1 MGLGHRVES
10 GLGDGLAHPFIID
23 ARAAECDVVADG
35 CGKHVGAL
43 PHPGHAFAQRPDR
56 VRGQGLAV
64 DLDAPR
70 CGNQQPGQQRH
81 QDRLARAAA
90 AHQGHVL
97 AGAHRQRETL
107 KHRFL
112 IGKGEAKVREPYT
125 GGWTL
130 GGCRVH
136 RCWFHRCR
144 FYQCRFCRCWLYRV
158 GGRLIRV
165 GR

>member
-10 GLGDGLAHPFIID
+10 GRGDGLAHSFIID
-23 ARAAECDVVADG
+23 ARAAERDVVSHG
-35 CGKHVGAL
+35 GGKHVGAL
-43 PHPGHAFAQRPDR
+43 PHPGHAFTQRPNR
-56 VRGQGLAV
+56 IRGQGLAV
-64 DLDAPR
+64 DLDASR

-112 IGKGEAKVREPYT
+112 IGEGEAQVREPNT
-125 GGWTL
+125 GGWML
-130 GGCRVH
+130 G
-136 RCWFHRCR
+136 
-144 FYQCRFCRCWLYRV
+144 
-158 GGRLIRV
+158 
-165 GR
+165 